1 MADTVPSKERFDVHS
16 AVTDQIVAAI
26 EAGAGA
32 FVMPW
37 HGAAPSLGRPTN
49 AHTGLAY
56 RGVNV
61 VGLWAKA
68 MTSGY
73 PGGWWASFRQWSQ
86 LGARVRRGEQGST
99 VVFYRHVTT
108 APAAE
113 PDEPDRSR
121 LVARASHVFN
131 HAQVDGWEPPD
142 PVCPDPVRTIETV
155 ERFVSSI
162 GATIRH
168 GGVQACFRLDADR
181 IEMPS
186 RERFVGSPTSSASEA
201 YHSTLLHELTHW
213 SGAPHRLD
221 RTFGKRFGDAAYAME
236 ELVAELGAA
245 FLCAD
250 LQIANEPRPDH
261 AAYLSAWLKVMKSD
275 RRAIFTAAARA
286 KDAVAFLDNLAG
298 PPFDPGAVDLE

>member
-1 MADTVPSKERFDVHS
+1 MSDIAPSNHRFDVHG

-26 EAGAGA
+26 EAGAGT

-49 AHTGLAY
+49 AFTGLAY

-61 VGLWAKA
+61 VGLWAQA
-68 MTSGY
+68 MLREY
-73 PGGWWASFRQWSQ
+73 PNGWWASFRQWSQ
-86 LGARVRRGEQGST
+86 LGASVRRGEHGTT
-99 VVFYRHVTT
+99 VVFYRHVNT
-108 APAAE
+108 APAPE

-121 LVARASHVFN
+121 LVARASYVFN
-131 HAQVDGWEPPD
+131 HAQIDGWEPPAPVAID
-142 PVCPDPVRTIETV
+142 PVEMIATAD
-155 ERFVSSI
+155 RFVLGT
-162 GATIRH
+162 GASIRH
-168 GGVQACFRLDADR
+168 GGAQACFRVDADC
-181 IEMPS
+181 IDMPS
-186 RERFVGSPTSSASEA
+186 RNRFVGSPTSSASEA
-201 YHSTLLHELTHW
+201 YYATLLHELTHW

-261 AAYLSAWLKVMKSD
+261 AAYLSAWLAVMKSD
-275 RRAIFTAAARA
+275 HRAIFTAAARA
-286 KDAVAFLDNLAG
+286 RDAVAYLEAAT
-298 PPFDPGAVDLE
+298 DPSPSTPVDP